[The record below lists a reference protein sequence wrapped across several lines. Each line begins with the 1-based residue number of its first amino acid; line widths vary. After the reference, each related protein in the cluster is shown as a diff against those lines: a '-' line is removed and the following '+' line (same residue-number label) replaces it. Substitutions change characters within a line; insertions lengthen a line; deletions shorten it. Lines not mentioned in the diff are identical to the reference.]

1 MKNQKVE
8 TIQVENKVVAIKEIK
23 TPIQIGENVSCTA
36 DIAELAVLLNLT
48 ARQMIKLLNKGLIR
62 GVWWSKEANEDLPR
76 IEAYMTEF
84 SVCGFTTYTTA
95 L

>member
-1 MKNQKVE
+1 M
-8 TIQVENKVVAIKEIK
+8 TINEVAVGNKVVAIKEIK

-36 DIAELAVLLNLT
+36 DIAELAVLLNLSS
-48 ARQMIKLLNKGLIR
+48 RQMLKLLNKNLIK
-62 GVWWSKEANEDLPR
+62 GVYWSKEANEDRSR

-84 SVCGFTTYTTA
+84 SVYGFTTYTTS